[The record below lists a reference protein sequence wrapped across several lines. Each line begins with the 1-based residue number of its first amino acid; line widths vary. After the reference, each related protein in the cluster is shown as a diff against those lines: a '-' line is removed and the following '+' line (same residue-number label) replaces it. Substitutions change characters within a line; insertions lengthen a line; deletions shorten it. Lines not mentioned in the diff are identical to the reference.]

1 MNWRKPAAKRE
12 KKKKK
17 KHPSNYQKKKIK
29 ISYYWIVEYKSNRK
43 PGLM

>member
-12 KKKKK
+12 KKKQTPFKLLEKK
-17 KHPSNYQKKKIK
+17 FK
-29 ISYYWIVEYKSNRK
+29 ISYYWIVEYKSNRN